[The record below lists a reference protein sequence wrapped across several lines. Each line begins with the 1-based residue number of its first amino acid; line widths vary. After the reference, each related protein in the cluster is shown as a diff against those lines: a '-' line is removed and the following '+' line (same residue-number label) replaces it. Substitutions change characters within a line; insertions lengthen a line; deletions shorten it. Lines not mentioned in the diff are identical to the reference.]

1 MTEFQSY
8 QLICKLFLVVR
19 ASETRPC
26 RVASVDATRV
36 IPVKHVAF
44 IDEFKVE
51 ELSGDKLVRG
61 ENFVQP
67 YVMGYT
73 IPTLAHFAGF
83 RMVRNSHLLT
93 MSSAVSIQ
101 KSS

>member
-8 QLICKLFLVVR
+8 QLICKLLLVVS
-19 ASETRPC
+19 ASETRSC
-26 RVASVDATRV
+26 RVAFVDATRV

-61 ENFVQP
+61 ENFIQP
-67 YVMGYT
+67 YFMGST
-73 IPTLAHFAGF
+73 IATLAHFAGF
-83 RMVRNSHLLT
+83 RMMRNSHLLT
-93 MSSAVSIQ
+93 VSSVVSIQ